1 MSALDDEMLAL
12 MRFVSERT
20 IMPRWRNLATGD
32 VIEKS
37 QNELVT
43 IADREAEEFL
53 AEALAKLAPDVP
65 IVGEEAAHADSSVL
79 DRLSGPCWIV
89 DPIDG
94 THNYAHGR
102 TPFGIMVALA
112 DGGEAIAG
120 WIYDPVKDRFCH
132 ARRGEGAFVNG
143 ERIAARPTGSEPPVA
158 AISVIFLGEARRES
172 VNSHVAPHY
181 RVVETPRCAAEQYP
195 RLVLGENDVSFFE
208 RTLAWDHAAGVLF
221 LNEAGGKVCRP
232 DGSPYRVDETERTGM
247 IGAASP
253 SLWDG
258 LAALYA
264 KL

>member
-20 IMPRWRNLATGD
+20 ILPRWRNLGESD
-32 VIEKS
+32 VIEIAHDD
-37 QNELVT
+37 LVT
-43 IADREAEEFL
+43 VADREAEAFL

-65 IVGEEAAHADSSVL
+65 IVGEEAAHADPSVL

-112 DGGEAIAG
+112 DAGETIAG
-120 WIYDPVKDRFCH
+120 WIYDPVQKRFCH
-132 ARRGEGAFVNG
+132 ARRGEGAFVDG
-143 ERIAARPTGSEPPVA
+143 DRVSARSTGNEPPIA
-158 AISVIFLGEARRES
+158 AISVIFLDEDRRRAVAE
-172 VNSHVAPHY
+172 HVAPHY
-181 RVVETPRCAAEQYP
+181 EVVETPRCAAEQYP
-195 RLVLGENDVSFFE
+195 RLALGQNDVSFFE

-232 DGSPYRVDETERTGM
+232 DGSPYRVDEIDRTGM

-253 SLWDG
+253 ALWDG
-258 LAALYA
+258 LAELYA

>member
-20 IMPRWRNLATGD
+20 ILPRWRNLAAGD

-37 QNELVT
+37 QDELVT
-43 IADREAEEFL
+43 VADRETEDFL
-53 AEALAKLAPDVP
+53 TEALARLAPDVP
-65 IVGEEAAHADSSVL
+65 IVGEEAAHADPSVL
-79 DRLSGPCWIV
+79 DSLSGPCWIV

-132 ARRGEGAFVNG
+132 ARRAEGAFVNG
-143 ERIAARPTGSEPPVA
+143 ERISARPTGGEPPVA
-158 AISVIFLGEARRES
+158 AISVIFLDEARREA

-195 RLVLGENDVSFFE
+195 RLALGENDVSFFE

-232 DGSPYRVDETERTGM
+232 DGSPYRVDEPERTGM

-258 LAALYA
+258 LAALHA